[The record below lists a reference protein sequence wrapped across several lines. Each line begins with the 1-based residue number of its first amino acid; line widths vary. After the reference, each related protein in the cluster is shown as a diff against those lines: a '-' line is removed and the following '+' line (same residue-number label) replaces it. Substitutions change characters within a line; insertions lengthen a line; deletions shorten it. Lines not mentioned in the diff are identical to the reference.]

1 MITPAEIVRRVEKK
15 YWGVLR
21 AWLNDDLK
29 SLFPLE
35 FPVGRLPADLA
46 ERRQGIE
53 QLRQASKAET
63 GAGYKL
69 IWDETRRRQLGQ
81 QTEPIRVVIDQLD
94 DFLGLARK
102 RTEFD
107 RFVADVQH
115 IRRRL
120 PALEPLCY
128 AHPQLVIDNHGRWAD
143 LLTVS
148 EYFIRTPRPNLYIR
162 ELPIPVH
169 TKFIERNE
177 STLRHLLEAL
187 LPAESIDAE
196 ASDFRQRFGL
206 KSSPALLR
214 LRLLDAQLQSQYGL
228 GLNDLTLPVE
238 QAAYLLSTHLQP
250 RYVFIVE
257 NLINFLTLPPL
268 NNTVA
273 LFGQGFAV
281 SLLRNVPWLARCNII
296 YWGDIDGHG
305 FEILSDLRG
314 LFPHTRSVLMDR
326 QTLDDNAATNNAAPC
341 TGRFEHLTP
350 LETELARYVVTNTL
364 RLEQEHI
371 PHIYAVPQLQQ
382 MINQPANKTNQC

>member
-1 MITPAEIVRRVEKK
+1 VITPAEIIHRVEKK
-15 YWGVLR
+15 YRGVLR

-46 ERRQGIE
+46 ERRQSIE

-63 GAGYKL
+63 GVGYEL
-69 IWDETRRRQLGQ
+69 IWDKTRRRQLGQ
-81 QTEPIRVVIDQLD
+81 QTEPTRVVIAQLD
-94 DFLGLARK
+94 DFLELARK
-102 RTEFD
+102 HTEFD

-120 PALEPLCY
+120 PALESLCY
-128 AHPQLVIDNHGRWAD
+128 SHPQLVIDNHGRWDD
-143 LLTVS
+143 LLTVC
-148 EYFIRTPRPNLYIR
+148 EYFIRTPRPNLYVR

-169 TKFIERNE
+169 TKFIGQNE
-177 STLRHLLEAL
+177 STLRLLLDTL
-187 LPAESIDAE
+187 LPAEAINAE
-196 ASDFRQRFGL
+196 ASDFCQRFGL

-214 LRLLDAQLQSQYGL
+214 LRLLDEQLQSQYGL
-228 GLNDLTLPVE
+228 GLDDLTLPVE

-250 RYVFIVE
+250 RHVIIVE

-273 LFGQGFAV
+273 LFGRGFAV
-281 SLLRNVPWLARCNII
+281 HLLRKVPWLAQCNII

-326 QTLDDNAATNNAAPC
+326 QTLDDNTVTNNAAPC
-341 TGRFEHLTP
+341 TKRFEHLAP
-350 LETELARYVVTNTL
+350 IEAELARHVVTNSL

-371 PHIYAVPQLQQ
+371 PHTYAVPQLQQ
-382 MINQPANKTNQC
+382 MINYTVNLPFF